1 MIGPSLFL
9 MLRAIPSIW
18 WLHPA
23 SLFGAGAVLTL
34 AIAVGTS
41 EWGFQL
47 YDTRKYLEPWH
58 LAMGM
63 GAWGIF
69 SLGVWLAMST
79 GPEPRKQLRQPDDA
93 LIPWFWLGYLLTMAG
108 YAIWLLVGL
117 KNGLSL
123 AIVRDLLQGAD
134 QATADTIKNE
144 IFPTIPGVTTATQ
157 FGIAAVLLGT
167 WLYCR
172 GRTSLRWPLISLLAT
187 AAARAFIY
195 SERLALIELAIPAI
209 VIVLRLWFLNHP
221 QPAWRHAALALLPLV
236 AVPLVIVLFGLFE
249 SFRSWQYYKDSF
261 GSLTEFTIWRFCGYY
276 TTAHNNGAM
285 SMTLRGPWAVPFSTL
300 SWFWEFPLIE
310 RSPFGYEQLVGLN
323 PADIHTDTLERYGNA
338 ELNNDGGLFTPARD
352 FGWIGYGPFWLLY
365 GFLAGKAYRGFR
377 AGSFAGCMFYP
388 LFLMALLEL
397 PRLQY
402 LTATRTF
409 PSMMLL
415 FAVMA
420 WLAWQRYGQV
430 TALSAPAA
438 GKG

>member
-1 MIGPSLFL
+1 MTPRATPSV
-9 MLRAIPSIW
+9 W

-23 SLFGAGAVLTL
+23 ALFGTGTVFTL

-47 YDTRKYLEPWH
+47 YSTRKYLETWH
-58 LAMGM
+58 LLMGF
-63 GAWGIF
+63 GAWAVC
-69 SLGVWLAMST
+69 SLGVWLALST
-79 GPEPRKQLRQPDDA
+79 GKEPRKPQRQLDDM
-93 LIPWFWLGYLLTMAG
+93 LVPWFWLGYLLTMAG
-108 YAIWLLVGL
+108 YGIWLFVGL
-117 KNGLSL
+117 KNGFSL

-134 QATADTIKNE
+134 EATADTIKNE
-144 IFPTIPGVTTATQ
+144 IFATIPGVTTATQ

-172 GRTSLRWPLISLLAT
+172 GRTNLRWPLLSLLAT

-195 SERLALIELAIPAI
+195 SERLALIELAVPAA
-209 VIVLRLWFLNHP
+209 VIALRLWVLNRP
-221 QPAWRHAALALLPLV
+221 LTQWRQIALALLPLV

-261 GSLTEFTIWRFCGYY
+261 SGITEFTIWRFFGYY

-285 SMTLRGPWAVPFSTL
+285 SMTLRGPWPVPFSTF

-310 RSPFGYEQLVGLN
+310 RSPFGYEQLVGIN
-323 PADIHTDTLERYGNA
+323 PADIHTDTLERYGNS

-352 FGWIGYGPFWLLY
+352 FGWIGFGPFWLLY
-365 GFLAGKAYRGFR
+365 GFLAGKTYRGFH

-388 LFLMALLEL
+388 LFLMGLLEL

-420 WLAWQRYGQV
+420 WLAWQRHGQL
-430 TALSAPAA
+430 TALPAPAA